1 MRFFQDRNTYK
12 YFLFILLAIFALWA
26 IMQIKE
32 IAMLFFGAFV
42 IACSI
47 NPLVDK
53 LSQKIPRGVATTIM
67 LVAMTVLIIVVLLP
81 VGITTVKELKML
93 FSLIPNAFVGIQKW
107 VQAAAVFG
115 YPINNFV
122 NADAINIDSGEI
134 AGNIL
139 DKSYVITMG
148 IIDAITVIFSIV
160 MIVFYLVYEK
170 DGINKSTLK
179 LFPPKLKKRA
189 ADIMVA
195 IETKVGGYVIAQAL
209 SMSTVGFFTV
219 LGLVVCGIQ
228 YALLLGIIAGILD
241 IIPIVGPTLALVL
254 GIAAAATK
262 GWVWILPVIAV
273 YLVAQW
279 ISNQLVRPIV
289 FGKFMQL
296 HPLIVLFSFF
306 ICAQFLGV
314 WGVILAPALA
324 STVVT
329 LFDELYVKTINS
341 KGSKSDE

>member
-1 MRFFQDRNTYK
+1 MLFFQNRNAYK

-26 IMQIKE
+26 VAQIKE

-53 LSQKIPRGVATTIM
+53 LSQKMPRGVATTIM
-67 LVAMTVLIIVVLLP
+67 LVAMTLLIIVVLLP
-81 VGITTVKELKML
+81 VGVTTAKELKTL
-93 FSLIPNAFVGIQKW
+93 FSLIPTGLEGAQKW
-107 VQAAAVFG
+107 VQTATVFG
-115 YPINNFV
+115 YHANDFI
-122 NADAINIDSGEI
+122 NADAISFDTGEI

-148 IIDAITVIFSIV
+148 IIDAITVVFSIA

-170 DGINKSTLK
+170 DGINKSALK
-179 LFPPKLKKRA
+179 LFPPKFKKHA
-189 ADIMVA
+189 AEIMVA

-219 LGLVVCGIQ
+219 LGLVLCGVQ

-241 IIPIVGPTLALVL
+241 IIPIVGPTLALTL
-254 GIAAAATK
+254 GIAAAAAK
-262 GWVWILPVIAV
+262 GWVWIIPVIAV
-273 YLVAQW
+273 YLIAQW

-306 ICAQFLGV
+306 VGAQFLGV

-324 STVVT
+324 ATVVT
-329 LFDELYVKTINS
+329 LFDELYVKTINA
-341 KGSKSDE
+341 KGSKNDE